1 MALRFRDYT
10 IIKLVQETQY
20 RGDVRYG
27 ASLGIQCSCMSL
39 VSVIWTLFKSPG
51 LWDKYDLDSILDK
64 GDQLFKL
71 IGKFRYFGMK
81 NLPQE
86 FSIENYSI
94 NVEFLENN
102 IGKITAGTYVLSIIE
117 IRNSVRQTGA
127 CTLLFVNN
135 YVLGNNTS
143 I

>member
-1 MALRFRDYT
+1 
-10 IIKLVQETQY
+10 
-20 RGDVRYG
+20 
-27 ASLGIQCSCMSL
+27 
-39 VSVIWTLFKSPG
+39 
-51 LWDKYDLDSILDK
+51 
-64 GDQLFKL
+64 
-71 IGKFRYFGMK
+71 MK

-94 NVEFLENN
+94 NVEFLENK

>member
-1 MALRFRDYT
+1 MALRFRDYA
-10 IIKLVQETQY
+10 IIKLVQETHY

-27 ASLGIQCSCMSL
+27 VPLGIQCSCMSL

-64 GDQLFKL
+64 GNQLFKL

-94 NVEFLENN
+94 NVEFHENK

-117 IRNSVRQTGA
+117 IRNSV
-127 CTLLFVNN
+127 
-135 YVLGNNTS
+135 
-143 I
+143 